1 MTIAVSLKVNDGLV
15 LAADSASTIMG
26 VNGIENVY
34 NNANKVFN
42 LRKGLPIGL
51 ITWGLGGLGGLSIST
66 LAKDLRLRL
75 MGADPD
81 YAEWHLDPA
90 NYTIE
95 EVAGRVREFFYEEHY
110 EPVAS
115 AYQKQK
121 KKKDRDFTPLGLI
134 VAGYSAGS
142 THGEEHLFQF
152 TAQGCDGPTLLNEP
166 EVPGIFAGGQPEIV
180 YRVMDGFSPALGNVL
195 VDFGLDPKDVPD
207 ALAHIAGEM
216 GSPLINPA
224 MPFQDAIEL
233 AEWLVGLAIGYSRFM
248 PGAPTVGGPIE
259 TAAISKHEGF
269 KWVRHKHYFDAR
281 LNPMEG
287 KGH

>member
-34 NNANKVFN
+34 NNAHKVFN
-42 LRKGLPIGL
+42 LRKGLPVGL
-51 ITWGLGGLGGLSIST
+51 ITWGLGGLGGLSIAT
-66 LAKDLRLRL
+66 LAKDLRARL
-75 MGADPD
+75 SGDDPGYAD
-81 YAEWHLDPA
+81 WHLDETK
-90 NYTIE
+90 YTVT
-95 EVAGRVREFFYEEHY
+95 EVAEGVKEFFFKEHY
-110 EPVAS
+110 EPA
-115 AYQKQK
+115 AKKYKKHK
-121 KKKDRDFTPLGLI
+121 KKNDRDFTPLGLI

-142 THGEEHLFQF
+142 THAEEHLFQF
-152 TAQGCDGPTLLNEP
+152 TAEGCQGPDLLNDP
-166 EVPGIFAGGQPEIV
+166 EIAGIFAGGQPEIV

-195 VDFGLDPKDVPD
+195 VDFGLDPKDVPA
-207 ALAHIAGEM
+207 ALAHIVGEM
-216 GSPLINPA
+216 ESPLVNPA

-269 KWVRHKHYFDAR
+269 KWVRHKHYYDAR

-287 KGH
+287 KGL